1 MQFGKQAGR
10 QYRGTAY
17 QLVNTFRRDWPG
29 QGGGGITI
37 SADNSTQSEM
47 NALEIDQLPILTALR
62 MYDLLPDIIF
72 WVKDASG
79 RVIHANQCFLEH
91 IGVDSLEQAIGM
103 TDFDF
108 APKHIAKQFIV
119 DDQRVMHGELVTDRL
134 EMNVP
139 ELGEISWFITSKR
152 PLVNASGA
160 IVGSYGISRHLE
172 KTSVAL
178 SAMVA
183 LKAPVA
189 FIRENYMRKINLSDL
204 AEVSCLSISALER
217 RFKKFLLK
225 TPNQYICEVRLENAR
240 RLLVETTLPV
250 ALIADQSG
258 FPDPSYFSRKF
269 YQTFSQLPSEFRA
282 SYQ

>member
-1 MQFGKQAGR
+1 M
-10 QYRGTAY
+10 TCP
-17 QLVNTFRRDWPG
+17 VTED
-29 QGGGGITI
+29 ITI
-37 SADNSTQSEM
+37 STNNNTQSDVS
-47 NALEIDQLPILTALR
+47 ALAIDQLPILAILH

-72 WVKDASG
+72 WVKDADG

-91 IGVDSLEQAIGM
+91 IGVGSLEQAIGL

-108 APKHIAKQFIV
+108 APQHIANQFIA
-119 DDQRVMHGELVTDRL
+119 DDQRVMHGESVTDRL
-134 EMNVP
+134 EMNLP
-139 ELGEISWFITSKR
+139 ESGAISWFTTSKR
-152 PLVNASGA
+152 PLMNAGGA

-178 SAMVA
+178 NAMVA

-189 FIRENYMRKINLSDL
+189 FIRDNYMHRINLSDL
-204 AEVSCLSISALER
+204 AEVSCLSVSALER
-217 RFKKFLLK
+217 RFKKYLLK

-258 FPDPSYFSRKF
+258 FSDPSYFSRKF
-269 YQTFSQLPSEFRA
+269 CQVFSQLPSEFRA